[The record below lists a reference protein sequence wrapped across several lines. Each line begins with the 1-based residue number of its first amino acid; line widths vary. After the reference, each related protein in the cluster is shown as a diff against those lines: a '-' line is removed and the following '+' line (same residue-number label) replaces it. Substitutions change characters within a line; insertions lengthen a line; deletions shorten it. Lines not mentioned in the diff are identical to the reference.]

1 MRDLEISRQFPAA
14 VPICY
19 IPIECER
26 TNSPRLDAVACF
38 TSLLSPHLVSLSLPL
53 SHHIRSPSSKVN
65 KLHLICR
72 SRPLFCSTAL
82 MPISSLAGHDPGIGS
97 NYMLCCTNINHMD
110 KALLSTAVQF
120 GIVQD
125 LHLYDIVIVDGKP
138 KDDLAKFS
146 YVTMILP

>member
-1 MRDLEISRQFPAA
+1 
-14 VPICY
+14 
-19 IPIECER
+19 
-26 TNSPRLDAVACF
+26 
-38 TSLLSPHLVSLSLPL
+38 
-53 SHHIRSPSSKVN
+53 
-65 KLHLICR
+65 
-72 SRPLFCSTAL
+72 
-82 MPISSLAGHDPGIGS
+82 
-97 NYMLCCTNINHMD
+97 MD